1 MGDVADEV
9 ARAETRGEKQLDT
22 LYKAVDPLSKLG
34 FLKFMKCIKIQAYAY
49 NWADHLYDVGTP
61 AQTQTQLNTL
71 VRKRAD
77 SAAFAKSHADMKNL
91 YMLLLKKC
99 EGHAVHSRLT
109 SAKTGDARACI
120 DKLYAYFY
128 PKTPSGQQTCQI
140 AFNTGTQGN
149 TNTTL
154 VEWMD
159 LVDSRA
165 DILSYVS
172 GVATDDSYKKTI
184 LLSGLLPE
192 FEPIKLLINHNADL
206 NFDGVCDELLDY
218 ARGKDILELKRH
230 GGKKDGKVFMAT
242 EPPAPAQQ
250 PPAQPP
256 RGGADKRNKGSGG
269 SGDSRPFLTLEQKAN
284 LPCPRWSA
292 FNKCR
297 WGKDCHY
304 SHAGPGGTPAD
315 AVNLAKKGI
324 AEEASQPQKHVHF
337 ATEEKNNCFYCQSPH
352 HRARECPAAQDID
365 HTYMA
370 VVETQDPT
378 PRPQK
383 QPSPLMGLL
392 CLFFSA
398 AAAAFMAPARA
409 AASLMSPL
417 WNMCHWPWDSNLD
430 ADYIYPRRRGWDFP
444 WRAISITLMAILLYQ
459 ATATDSTNSNEEDF
473 ILEHCYVSS
482 DTSALSSDF
491 EWCVDSGTSR
501 FITND
506 LSDFVPGTVVQ
517 EPTELSVAGGSTT
530 SPCHGTVF
538 VRSADTNTTVT
549 CKDVLYLP
557 SCGKKLMPVSQF
569 VKKGCTFEI
578 YDFDKVALKDK
589 KGKTVFKGRE
599 LHGLYYYRASTLK
612 GQLPAVEPLDTVP
625 DDPADSASFFGLP
638 VGRITSSG
646 ANFAKQLMETHLALG
661 HMNFSTVR
669 KMFGLKAGDN
679 PNCAACDTASLKKE
693 PLHENRPRA
702 TQVNYRIHMDIAFTN
717 GGPAFQVAVDDYS
730 RVSHLDILKSK
741 DEAFEKYVELKRFLE
756 NRHPFCK
763 VAYIRSDNDMVYT
776 SKLFVNHCLEEGVEH
791 EFSPHHRQDKNGVVE
806 RIIGIIGVCFRAM
819 MFHGGAPD
827 SDIADALLHANV
839 VHNNSPTKA
848 NNGWTP
854 KEKELGMRLPVNRRL
869 LKGPLFCLV
878 YAAIYK
884 EQREKHG
891 AQGVACV
898 YLGYDD
904 HNDQFKVK
912 EWSSGRVYYTGDGRF
927 HPDVFPYRASPQY
940 SQQWMN
946 ELDAL
951 TPGVPVSAPNL
962 APNPMPTGPRRS
974 IRAHDFQF
982 SNGQRIAD
990 IPDVDVPPQAH
1001 FVHTFGPDPNNWS
1014 EAMASRFAND
1024 WIRASLLEKR
1034 SFEMHNVYELVPRSS
1049 VGKKRIYKPRP
1060 VFKIKILPPD
1070 EHNPFPTLDKFKY
1083 RQTIAAYTKS
1093 MVMGVDFEEKRAS
1106 TVRWEATLIIM
1117 GMANHFQLS
1126 LTLID
1131 IKTFFLYGDLTD
1143 EVYMEQPPEWE
1154 DSAYPASDYVCHLLK
1169 SMYGLPQAPHRAQ
1182 LKLKKVLL
1190 ESGFRQTAADDCIFV
1205 WGNPGDD
1212 GFAVVG
1218 THVDDILCAATPTGR
1233 ALAIKAL
1240 AKTFECT
1247 VKDNPPLVT
1256 AVQIARDKDSRWLK
1270 LHQAAYVETIL
1281 TDFNMTDCNTVSTPM
1296 DPGTA
1301 KALME
1306 LPLATE
1312 GAVNEG
1318 VTANYRKLVGM
1329 LIWLHKTR
1337 PDLLFTINLLAR
1349 FLKLPTE
1356 KHFELAK
1363 SRVLRYLQGTKY
1375 MGIVFSDPGTV
1386 WTLSAQCDAD
1396 LAGDLRT
1403 SRSTNGYF
1411 AKVGKFGAISFHS
1424 SLERKISTSTQQAE
1438 TYALAWGLRDV
1449 MWIRTLMAEI
1459 GLDVNYPVNIDT
1471 DNRGVFLQSSKQ
1483 VNHATAKHFRINQA
1497 FIRQAGEDAVCR
1509 VNKVN
1514 TADNHSDIFT
1524 KALHTEPFVYH
1535 RSAIMGP
1542 QRPPRSA

>member
-1 MGDVADEV
+1 MAESKADEV
-9 ARAETRGEKQLDT
+9 AKVEARGEKQLET
-22 LYKAVDPLSKLG
+22 LYKAVEPLTQLG
-34 FLKFMKCIKIQAYAY
+34 FFKFIACIKRQAYAY
-49 NWADHLYDVGTP
+49 NWAGHLYDVGVPELSASLLSAIT
-61 AQTQTQLNTL
+61 T
-71 VRKRAD
+71 KRSD
-77 SAAFAKSHADMKNL
+77 NAARAKAYADMKNL

-99 EGHAVHSRLT
+99 EGHTVHSRLS
-109 SAKTGDARACI
+109 SAKMGDARACI
-120 DKLYAYFY
+120 NKLYGYFY
-128 PKTPSGQQTCQI
+128 PKTPSGQQTCYT
-140 AFNTGTQGN
+140 AFNTNTQSN

-159 LVDSRA
+159 VVATNA

-172 GVATDDSYKKTI
+172 GIATEDSAKMAV
-184 LLSGLLPE
+184 LLNGVLPE
-192 FEPIKLLINHNADL
+192 FEPVKLIINYDPSL
-206 NFDGVCDELLDY
+206 DYDQVCDNLLDY
-218 ARGKDILELKRH
+218 ARNKDILELKRH
-230 GGKKDGKVFMAT
+230 GAKKEGKVFMV
-242 EPPAPAQQ
+242 
-250 PPAQPP
+250 
-256 RGGADKRNKGSGG
+256 GSKSNKQGQEDSS
-269 SGDSRPFLTLEQKAN
+269 SGDTPYRKNGGGGEPRPLLTLEQKAK
-284 LPCPRWSA
+284 LPCPRWSMY
-292 FNKCR
+292 NKCR

-315 AVNLAKKGI
+315 AINLAKKGI
-324 AEEASQPQKHVHF
+324 AQEASQPGRHVHF
-337 ATEEKNNCFYCQSPH
+337 ATEAKGAGSCYYCQSPNH
-352 HRARECPAAQDID
+352 QAQTCPAAQDVD

-370 VVETQDPT
+370 AVAAQEPAV
-378 PRPQK
+378 PRTSHSQK
-383 QPSPLMGLL
+383 SFPFLVGMLFLL
-392 CLFFSA
+392 FSA
-398 AAAAFMAPARA
+398 AAAVFTAPARA
-409 AASLMSPL
+409 AVSLFSPL
-417 WNMCHWPWDSNLD
+417 WNMMNSNLD
-430 ADYIYPRRRGWDFP
+430 ADHVYPRRRGWNFP
-444 WRAISITLMAILLYQ
+444 WRAMSITLMAILVYQ
-459 ATATDSTNSNEEDF
+459 ATATDPIEQDY
-473 ILEHCYVSS
+473 ILNHCYVSS
-482 DTSALSSDF
+482 DANALSSDF

-506 LSDFVPGTVVQ
+506 PSDFVPGTVVH
-517 EPTELSVAGGSTT
+517 EPTELSVAGGSAT
-530 SPCHGTVF
+530 SPCKGTVF
-538 VRSADTNTTVT
+538 VRSPDTNITVT

-557 SCGKKLMPVSQF
+557 SCGKKLMPVAQF
-569 VKKGCTFEI
+569 VKKGCTFQI
-578 YDFDKVALKDK
+578 HDFDKVDLKDK
-589 KGKTVFKGRE
+589 KGVTVFKGKEFR
-599 LHGLYYYRASTLK
+599 GLYYYRAVTLK
-612 GQLPAVEPLDTVP
+612 GNLPTTEPLDTVP
-625 DDPADSASFFGLP
+625 DSPTESDGASFFGLP
-638 VGRITSSG
+638 VGRVTSSG
-646 ANFAKQLMETHLALG
+646 ATFAKQLMETHLTLG
-661 HMNFSTVR
+661 HMNFATLR

-679 PNCAACDTASLKKE
+679 PNCPACDTASLKKE

-702 TQVNYRIHMDIAFTN
+702 TQMNYRIHIDIAFTN
-717 GGPAFQVAVDDYS
+717 GGPAFQVTVDDYS
-730 RVSHLDILKSK
+730 RVSHVDILKSK

-756 NRHPFCK
+756 NRHPLCK
-763 VAYIRSDNDMVYT
+763 VAYVRSDNDMVYT
-776 SKLFVNHCLEEGVEH
+776 SKVFVQHCLEEGVEH

-827 SDIADALLHANV
+827 SDIPDALLHANV

-912 EWSSGRVYYTGDGRF
+912 EWSSGRIYYTGDGRF

-940 SQQWMN
+940 SQRWMN

-951 TPGVPVSAPNL
+951 TPGVPVSAPDL

-974 IRAHDFQF
+974 IRMHDFQF
-982 SNGQRIAD
+982 SNGQNIAD

-1001 FVHTFGPDPNNWS
+1001 FVHTFGPDPENWS

-1024 WIRASLLEKR
+1024 WILASLLEKR
-1034 SFEMHNVYELVPRSS
+1034 SFEMHKVYELVPRSS

-1070 EHNPFPTLDKFKY
+1070 AHNPFPALEKFKY

-1117 GMANHFQLS
+1117 GIANHFQLS

-1154 DSAYPASDYVCHLLK
+1154 DSAYPASEFVCRLLK

-1182 LKLKKVLL
+1182 LKLKEVLL
-1190 ESGFRQTAADDCIFV
+1190 EAGFRQTAADDCIYV

-1212 GFAVVG
+1212 SFAVVG
-1218 THVDDILCAATPTGR
+1218 THVDDILCAGTPSGR
-1233 ALAIKAL
+1233 ALAVKAL

-1247 VKDNPPLVT
+1247 VKDDPPLIT
-1256 AVQIARDKDSRWLK
+1256 AVQVVRDKNSQWLK
-1270 LHQAAYVETIL
+1270 LHQAAYVDVIL
-1281 TDFNMTDCNTVSTPM
+1281 TEFNMTDCNTVSTPM
-1296 DPGTA
+1296 DPGTC

-1306 LPLATE
+1306 LPLASEDSIDKKVATK
-1312 GAVNEG
+1312 
-1318 VTANYRKLVGM
+1318 YRKLVGM

-1356 KHFELAK
+1356 EHFQLAK
-1363 SRVLRYLQGTKY
+1363 SRVLRYLQGTRY
-1375 MGIVFSDPGTV
+1375 LGIVFSGPGSV

-1411 AKVGKFGAISFHS
+1411 AKVGEFGAISFHS

-1438 TYALAWGLRDV
+1438 TYALSWGLRDV
-1449 MWIRTLMAEI
+1449 MWIRTLMTEI
-1459 GLDVNYPVNIDT
+1459 GLDMNYPVDIDT

-1514 TADNHSDIFT
+1514 TIDNHSDIFT
-1524 KALHTEPFVYH
+1524 KALHTDLFVRH

-1542 QRPPRSA
+1542 QKPPRSA